1 MLLTEIF
8 DTDIEIG
15 IITNTNTKFVCNAD
29 IDNTNYVF
37 DSILLDN
44 NNVKVEYLK
53 HFEKEDDI
61 HKTDILDSTVWDVV
75 FGVKTEHDRMYSF
88 NYTKKYNAT
97 SVISFVKKCIRVLQK
112 EKHVKWIAFNCMG
125 KRQQLYMKLFKSML
139 PNAKVYTSKSNYNVN
154 YSLIKIGG

>member
-88 NYTKKYNAT
+88 NYTKKYNAA
-97 SVISFVKKCIRVLQK
+97 SVISFVKKCTHYRGNW
-112 EKHVKWIAFNCMG
+112 HG
-125 KRQQLYMKLFKSML
+125 
-139 PNAKVYTSKSNYNVN
+139 
-154 YSLIKIGG
+154 